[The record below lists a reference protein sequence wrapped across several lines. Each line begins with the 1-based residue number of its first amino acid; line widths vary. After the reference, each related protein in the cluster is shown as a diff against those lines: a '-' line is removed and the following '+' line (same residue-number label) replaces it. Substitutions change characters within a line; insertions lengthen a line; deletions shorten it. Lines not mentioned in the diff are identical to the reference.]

1 MILVAALFVLTL
13 VGLALY
19 LYMSGAFSRA
29 GTNGA
34 HVPLRT
40 N

>member
-1 MILVAALFVLTL
+1 MILVVAMFVLTL

-19 LYMSGAFSRA
+19 LYISGALSRA

-34 HVPLRT
+34 YFPLRAD
-40 N
+40 

>member
-1 MILVAALFVLTL
+1 MILVAAMFVLTL

-19 LYMSGAFSRA
+19 LYMSGALSRA
-29 GTNGA
+29 GTNGT
-34 HVPLRT
+34 HFPLRS